1 MTVYE
6 HLQFIA
12 SIKGLEGK
20 TASNEIE
27 FIISEVGLQH
37 EREKLAKNLS
47 GGNKRKLSLGMALTG
62 GSKIIFLDE
71 PTSGMD
77 PVSR

>member
-27 FIISEVGLQH
+27 FIINEVGLQH